1 MLNQQDNSY
10 TRFPHGTEVR
20 FDCLRTEIEDNLED
34 ESVIDEYDEDIIDEG
49 DDIINTEEEDF
60 IDEYDDTEIGGE
72 YYEDDDEIL
81 NFRKKRAIKQRTKS
95 RKKSN
100 SKKNSSRRRNQNVN
114 QEGNNNQGTE
124 YNNQVHGGQGESV
137 EDMLKKVKYRSWKIV
152 CNDGSWIGKSLGCDE
167 NGNPLLDDENADV
180 DYNPFNASCPYVKTP
195 GDNLVAFHG
204 DREITVDEDAEG
216 YVEGVMA
223 PYKEYFAPGA
233 ELVYRCKDIGT

>member
-1 MLNQQDNSY
+1 MDLLESSYKPNLFIRSRKKNACPRPNAVDGSLIYKGDAEAPMLNQQDNSY

-60 IDEYDDTEIGGE
+60 IDEYDDTEIGDE

-137 EDMLKKVKYRSWKIV
+137 EDMLKKVKYRSWKID

-167 NGNPLLDDENADV
+167 NGNPLLDDENITKFQNFPPKSDH
-180 DYNPFNASCPYVKTP
+180 FTP
-195 GDNLVAFHG
+195 KLMSF
-204 DREITVDEDAEG
+204 
-216 YVEGVMA
+216 
-223 PYKEYFAPGA
+223 
-233 ELVYRCKDIGT
+233 L